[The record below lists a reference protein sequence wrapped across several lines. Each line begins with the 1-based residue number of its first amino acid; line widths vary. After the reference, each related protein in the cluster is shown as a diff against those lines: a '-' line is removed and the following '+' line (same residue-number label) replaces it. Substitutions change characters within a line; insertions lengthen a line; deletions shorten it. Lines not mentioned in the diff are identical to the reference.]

1 MRPQAQY
8 YGNNYPLAIG
18 LGILLLPYIWS
29 ALLLPF
35 RLSSYLSGSGK
46 STAKVVKTTTSLTS
60 SLTSSIARPTTT
72 TAAGFN
78 LWKGVRGVIGP
89 KWEAPP
95 DKSTKSVSTKTTSKY
110 TKKGKTTVSVSV
122 SVSVSTTT
130 VKDVK
135 TVTKSVT
142 HQKGAKT
149 VTKSVTQTVAVEK
162 IVEKVVE
169 KPGREKTDESVI
181 IEEISIMGWHQVSCL

>member
-29 ALLLPF
+29 ALLFPF

-60 SLTSSIARPTTT
+60 SIARPSTTT

-95 DKSTKSVSTKTTSKY
+95 GKSTKSVSTKTTSKY
-110 TKKGKTTVSVSV
+110 TKKGKSTVSVSV
-122 SVSVSTTT
+122 SVSISTTT

-162 IVEKVVE
+162 VVEKVVE
-169 KPGREKTDESVI
+169 KAGEAKPDESVII